1 MLRDVVN
8 KILICYMQVTINKG
22 EDMNM
27 NNVSYENIKEMLIED
42 YNDFIEIESYS
53 INQAI
58 AALLEDSVIMMKE
71 DINNYISVI
80 VILTKI
86 SLESD
91 IIPNYILER
100 FTILSD
106 DMIKLYKYKEITE
119 FINDKAYIDNKLK
132 KKTLKLLMMN
142 IKKG

>member
-1 MLRDVVN
+1 
-8 KILICYMQVTINKG
+8 MQVTINKG

-27 NNVSYENIKEMLIED
+27 NNMSYENMKEMLIED

-106 DMIKLYKYKEITE
+106 DIIKLYKYKEISE

>member
-1 MLRDVVN
+1 
-8 KILICYMQVTINKG
+8 MQVTINKG

-27 NNVSYENIKEMLIED
+27 NNMSYENMKEMLIED
-42 YNDFIEIESYS
+42 YKDFIEIESYS

-106 DMIKLYKYKEITE
+106 DIIKLYKYKEISE

-132 KKTLKLLMMN
+132 KKNIEIIDDEYKERVNILLGN
-142 IKKG
+142 N